1 MSAPLSGVE
10 LQDAVRQLV
19 RDLKVVDS
27 AILRLN
33 VINPPRALWSIRA
46 IKRQLDDVRPR
57 YAACVSGIARQA
69 ASPEDLAGTG
79 LAGFIAAEGSAHT
92 AGLIALLEVRDRWN
106 RVDSS
111 LDRVTAQ
118 ALGWLSIWLGGLSV
132 LLAVI
137 ALF

>member
-1 MSAPLSGVE
+1 MSAPLSGLE
-10 LQDAVRQLV
+10 LQDAVRQLA

-27 AILRLN
+27 AIQRLN
-33 VINPPRALWSIRA
+33 VAIAPSALWSIRA
-46 IKRQLDDVRPR
+46 LKHRFDDIRPR
-57 YAACVSGIARQA
+57 YAACVSAIARQA

-79 LAGFIAAEGSAHT
+79 PAGFMAAEGSART
-92 AGLIALLEVRDRWN
+92 GGLIALLEVRDRWN